1 MARHFFNLRY
11 DGLLASRSEL
21 ASSAAKQVIEGAQ
34 MFLGAHA
41 HYYLTGAVPQRINDK
56 GPGYEIT
63 NLASATESWEAD
75 FSINLLSEEAIEG
88 DHHAFPIFLYDSY
101 RSWVRGQIYEEPP
114 ALYRDPY
121 FGTCS
126 VAVEQ
131 PYNPEK
137 RLQQEHLYQRVG
149 RAVALMTA
157 ALGTSATVLELSIN
171 GHMFASVDRRI
182 PFVTEQEV
190 TEGVSL
196 FRQTL
201 ETSRRRLN

>member
-11 DGLLASRSEL
+11 DGHLASRSEL

-41 HYYLTGAVPQRINDK
+41 HFFLTGTVPQRINDK
-56 GPGYEIT
+56 APGYEIT
-63 NLASATESWEAD
+63 HLASATDSWEAD
-75 FSINLLSEEAIEG
+75 FSINLLAEEGWDG
-88 DHHAFPIFLYDSY
+88 DKHAFAVFIYDSY
-101 RSWVRGQIYEEPP
+101 RAWVRGRVYEDPP
-114 ALYRDPY
+114 LLYRDPY

-126 VAVEQ
+126 VSVEQ
-131 PYNPEK
+131 AYDPE
-137 RLQQEHLYQRVG
+137 RRRQQEHLYHRVG
-149 RAVALMTA
+149 RAVAHMTA
-157 ALGTSATVLELSIN
+157 GLGTSASVLEMSID

-196 FRQTL
+196 FRQ
-201 ETSRRRLN
+201 SREATRRLN